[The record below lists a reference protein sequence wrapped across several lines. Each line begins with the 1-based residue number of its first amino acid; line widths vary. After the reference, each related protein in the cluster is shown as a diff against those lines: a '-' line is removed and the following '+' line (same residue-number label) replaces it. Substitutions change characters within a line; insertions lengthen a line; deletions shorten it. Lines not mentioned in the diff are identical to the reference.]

1 MDTPLDK
8 KLIGN
13 QDKLPEALK
22 AKIEAAPESP
32 AKFLGGLAAA
42 ATGSLSGGSGIG
54 GGGIFDVNNFNTGG
68 GFAGIARGIAAL
80 NKQRKLP
87 NSVMNAAQGEPTV
100 IGSEDPLNDFSRQK
114 FEITPVQMNN
124 QNYTPGNEQGS
135 AKPLFNEK
143 TKKLADGMFG
153 QQLPGTFDNVL
164 AMKNFNKKY

>member
-32 AKFLGGLAAA
+32 AKFLSGLAAA
-42 ATGSLSGGSGIG
+42 AGSLSGGYDMSG
-54 GGGIFDVNNFNTGG
+54 GGGFGVNDFTQGQG
-68 GFAGIARGIAAL
+68 MIADAARRL
-80 NKQRKLP
+80 SAMNKQRRLP
-87 NSVMNAAQGEPTV
+87 NGVMNAAQGEPTV

-124 QNYTPGNEQGS
+124 QNYTPGNEQG
-135 AKPLFNEK
+135 
-143 TKKLADGMFG
+143 KK
-153 QQLPGTFDNVL
+153 QRS
-164 AMKNFNKKY
+164 

>member
-32 AKFLGGLAAA
+32 AKFVAGISAGL
-42 ATGSLSGGSGIG
+42 GSLGVGDNAYDFTQGQG
-54 GGGIFDVNNFNTGG
+54 M
-68 GFAGIARGIAAL
+68 IADTARRLSAM
-80 NKQRKLP
+80 NKQRRLP
-87 NSVMNAAQGEPTV
+87 NGVMNAAQGPPTIV
-100 IGSEDPLNDFSRQK
+100 GSQDPLNDFSGQK

>member
-32 AKFLGGLAAA
+32 AKFLGGLSAAV
-42 ATGSLSGGSGIG
+42 GSLG
-54 GGGIFDVNNFNTGG
+54 GGDNAYDFTQGQGM
-68 GFAGIARGIAAL
+68 IADTARRLSAM
-80 NKQRKLP
+80 NKQRRLP
-87 NSVMNAAQGEPTV
+87 NGVMNAAQGEPTV

-124 QNYTPGNEQGS
+124 QNYTPGNEQGN

>member
-13 QDKLPEALK
+13 QDKLPEA
-22 AKIEAAPESP
+22 ASESP

-54 GGGIFDVNNFNTGG
+54 GGGGFDVNDFNTEG
-68 GFAGIARGIAAL
+68 GFAGIARQLAAL

>member
-32 AKFLGGLAAA
+32 AKFLGGLSAAV
-42 ATGSLSGGSGIG
+42 GSLGGGSGG
-54 GGGIFDVNNFNTGG
+54 GSGSGNILDTSGGII
-68 GFAGIARGIAAL
+68 GIARRVAAL

>member
-13 QDKLPEALK
+13 QDKLPEA
-22 AKIEAAPESP
+22 ASESP
-32 AKFLGGLAAA
+32 AKFIGGLSAAA
-42 ATGSLSGGSGIG
+42 AGSLSGGSGIG
-54 GGGIFDVNNFNTGG
+54 GGDNVYDFTQAQGM
-68 GFAGIARGIAAL
+68 IADTARRLSAM
-80 NKQRKLP
+80 NKQRRLP
-87 NSVMNAAQGEPTV
+87 NGVMNAAQGPPTV

>member
-32 AKFLGGLAAA
+32 AKFLGGLSAAV
-42 ATGSLSGGSGIG
+42 GSLGGGSGG
-54 GGGIFDVNNFNTGG
+54 GSGSGNILDTSGGII
-68 GFAGIARGIAAL
+68 GIARRVAAL

-124 QNYTPGNEQGS
+124 QTILQVMSKVALSHYS
-135 AKPLFNEK
+135 M
-143 TKKLADGMFG
+143 KK
-153 QQLPGTFDNVL
+153 QRS
-164 AMKNFNKKY
+164 

>member
-32 AKFLGGLAAA
+32 AKFLDELSAAV
-42 ATGSLSGGSGIG
+42 GSLGSGGNSLA
-54 GGGIFDVNNFNTGG
+54 D
-68 GFAGIARGIAAL
+68 IARQLSAT

-124 QNYTPGNEQGS
+124 QNYTPGNEQGN